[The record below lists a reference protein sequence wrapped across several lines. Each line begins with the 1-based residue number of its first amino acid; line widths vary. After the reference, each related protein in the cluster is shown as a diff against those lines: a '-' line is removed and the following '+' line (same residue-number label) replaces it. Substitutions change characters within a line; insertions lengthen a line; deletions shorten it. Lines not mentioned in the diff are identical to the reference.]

1 LAERPRRRDGRGMTL
16 IAVAVAIALV
26 AADFLDVRRRA
37 GS

>member
-1 LAERPRRRDGRGMTL
+1 LAARRDRPDGRGMTL

-26 AADFLDVRRRA
+26 AVDFLDVRRRP